1 MSTFKQR
8 AAGLVGLSLTAAA
21 LSAFGGGA
29 APVALADAHAPGQT
43 WTNSQGQTCHRVD
56 QGLAPIQGYRTGR
69 LPMGYTVCVN
79 P

>member
-29 APVALADAHAPGQT
+29 APVALADAHAP
-43 WTNSQGQTCHRVD
+43 
-56 QGLAPIQGYRTGR
+56 IQGYRTGR